1 MTFLRP
7 FILIC
12 LAPLSVTLPV
22 IYFPAGVGGG
32 GGGGG
37 WLSFFSIGQE
47 GDVKQVIMLLGNT
60 EI

>member
-7 FILIC
+7 FILVIC

-22 IYFPAGVGGG
+22 IYFPAGMGGG
-32 GGGGG
+32 GGGGV
-37 WLSFFSIGQE
+37 FFFIGE
-47 GDVKQVIMLLGNT
+47 VGGVKQVIMLLGNT